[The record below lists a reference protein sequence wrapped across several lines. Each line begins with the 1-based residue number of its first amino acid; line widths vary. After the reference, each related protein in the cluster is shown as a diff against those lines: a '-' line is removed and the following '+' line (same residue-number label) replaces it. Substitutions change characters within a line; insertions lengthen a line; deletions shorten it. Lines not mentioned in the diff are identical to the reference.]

1 MDMFF
6 VVTTVAVAFIAIA
19 FSVVVVYVVRLVRVI
34 EEIAIEARE
43 VARDVHE
50 ASERALDDVRSVR
63 DRFAGVFNGI
73 STLFS
78 FASRTASAKTA
89 RRTSGK
95 STKRSASKSTNVT
108 Q

>member
-6 VVTTVAVAFIAIA
+6 VVTTVAVAFAAIA
-19 FSVVVVYVVRLVRVI
+19 FLVVVVYIVRLVRVI

-43 VARDVHE
+43 VMCDVHE

-63 DRFAGVFNGI
+63 DRFAGVFNGL
-73 STLFS
+73 STMFN
-78 FASRTASAKTA
+78 FASRTTRAKTS

-95 STKRSASKSTNVT
+95 NTKRAASKSTNVT
-108 Q
+108 E

>member
-19 FSVVVVYVVRLVRVI
+19 FSVVVVYVVRLIRVI
-34 EEIAIEARE
+34 EEIAIDARE
-43 VARDVHE
+43 VARDVHK
-50 ASERALDDVRSVR
+50 ASERALNDVRSVR

-78 FASRTASAKTA
+78 FASRTASVKTA

-95 STKRSASKSTNVT
+95 NTKRSAPKSTNVT

>member
-6 VVTTVAVAFIAIA
+6 VVTTVAVAFSAIA
-19 FSVVVVYVVRLVRVI
+19 FLVVVVYVVRLLRVV

-63 DRFAGVFNGI
+63 DRFAGAFNGI
-73 STLFS
+73 STLFN
-78 FASRTASAKTA
+78 FASRAKATRRTASKN
-89 RRTSGK
+89 
-95 STKRSASKSTNVT
+95 TKRAASKSVT
-108 Q
+108 E

>member
-19 FSVVVVYVVRLVRVI
+19 FVVVVVYVVRLLRVI
-34 EEIAIEARE
+34 EQIAVEARE

-63 DRFAGVFNGI
+63 DRFAGAFNGI
-73 STLFS
+73 STLFG
-78 FASRTASAKTA
+78 FASRSANAKTT

-95 STKRSASKSTNVT
+95 TKKRTASSTNVT
-108 Q
+108 E

>member
-6 VVTTVAVAFIAIA
+6 VVTTVAVAFAAVA
-19 FSVVVVYVVRLVRVI
+19 FLVVVVYVVRLLRVV

-43 VARDVHE
+43 VVRDVHE
-50 ASERALDDVRSVR
+50 ASERTLDDVRSVR

-73 STLFS
+73 STLFN
-78 FASRTASAKTA
+78 FASRTASAKTT
-89 RRTSGK
+89 RRASGK

-108 Q
+108 E